1 MKEVFPGIYQI
12 TMPTPFAV
20 GDVHAYLLWGEPLT
34 LVDTG
39 LYYPPSQRALTAALA
54 EVGVAPSDLE
64 QIVLTHSHLDHFGQ
78 ARWLQQA
85 GGATVLAHPTACA
98 KIADLSAFVNHA
110 IAWAGGMLTAAG
122 LPEDHHSLVHTF
134 YGIIPQLAQNVTV
147 QRCLDQGDALEAGGQ
162 QWQVH
167 FFPGHAGDLITLWQP
182 ETGILLGNDHL
193 LAHISSNALLEPP
206 RPGERDRRRPL
217 IQYWDSLDRLE
228 VLPVTSILPG
238 HGPVISDHRSLLAER
253 RDRRDRRL
261 ARIEALVAE
270 SPHSVWEIAGTL
282 FPKLD
287 QADIFLGISEVVG
300 HLDMLLAQNRVSVVE
315 DEGPVSSLAS
325 LYPAPATLFPRLY
338 TAATGFVP

>member
-1 MKEVFPGIYQI
+1 MKEVSPGIYQI

-98 KIADLSAFVNHA
+98 KIADLPAFVNHA
-110 IAWAGGMLTAAG
+110 IGWAGDLLTAAG

-147 QRCLDQGDALEAGGQ
+147 QRCLDEGDALEAGGQ

-193 LAHISSNALLEPP
+193 LAQTSSNALLEPP
-206 RPGERDRRRPL
+206 RPGERDRRLSL

-228 VLPVTSILPG
+228 ALPVAAILPG
-238 HGPVISDHRSLLAER
+238 HGPLITDHRSLLVER

-261 ARIEALVAE
+261 TRIAALLAE
-270 SPHSVWEIAGTL
+270 SPRSVWQIAESL

-287 QADIFLGISEVVG
+287 QADFFLGISEVVG
-300 HLDMLLAQNRVSVVE
+300 HLDMLLAQDRVSALE
-315 DEGPVSSLAS
+315 GEGPVRYVKTRRPGNL
-325 LYPAPATLFPRLY
+325 
-338 TAATGFVP
+338 